1 MVSGLG
7 HVWVDGNL
15 ISTSQGE
22 RGLWIESKD
31 IELDSKAHKYIDTF
45 VAELRDAGETQARIK
60 IGYRDRLE
68 DSLQWTD
75 WFSMADQDLIH
86 WLRITTRYFRVRIE
100 DAGAKSIW
108 KLSALEFFGQVMG
121 GRL

>member
-68 DSLQWTD
+68 DPLQWTD
-75 WFSMADQDLIH
+75 WFSMADQDLMH

-100 DAGAKSIW
+100 DTGAKSIW

>member
-7 HVWVDGNL
+7 YVWVNETL
-15 ISTSQGE
+15 ISTNRGE
-22 RGLWIESKD
+22 KELWIESKD

-45 VAELRDAGETQARIK
+45 VAELKDQGSSTAKIK
-60 IGYRDRLE
+60 LGYRDRLE
-68 DSLQWTD
+68 DEIQWTD
-75 WFSMADQDLIH
+75 WYPISGNDTMN
-86 WLRITTRYFRVRIE
+86 WTRITARYFRIRIE
-100 DAGAKSIW
+100 DKSADTIW

>member
-7 HVWVDGNL
+7 HVWVGGDL

-22 RGLWIESKD
+22 RDLWIESKD

-68 DSLQWTD
+68 DPLQWTD

>member
-22 RGLWIESKD
+22 RDLWIESKD
-31 IELDSKAHKYIDTF
+31 IELDSRAHKYIDTF
-45 VAELRDAGETQARIK
+45 VAELRDAGETQAKIK

-68 DSLQWTD
+68 DPLQWTE
-75 WFSMADQDLIH
+75 WFSMADQDLMH

>member
-22 RGLWIESKD
+22 RDLWIESKD

-75 WFSMADQDLIH
+75 WFSMADQDLMH

>member
-22 RGLWIESKD
+22 RDLWIESKD

-68 DSLQWTD
+68 DPLQWTD
-75 WFSMADQDLIH
+75 WFSMSDQDLMH

>member
-22 RGLWIESKD
+22 RDLWIESKD

-68 DSLQWTD
+68 DPLQWTD

>member
-22 RGLWIESKD
+22 RDLWIESKD

-68 DSLQWTD
+68 DPLQWTD
-75 WFSMADQDLIH
+75 WFSMADQDLMH

-100 DAGAKSIW
+100 DVGAKSIW

>member
-22 RGLWIESKD
+22 RDLWIESKD

-68 DSLQWTD
+68 DPLQWTD
-75 WFSMADQDLIH
+75 WFSLADQDLMH

>member
-7 HVWVDGNL
+7 HIWVDGNL

-22 RGLWIESKD
+22 RDLWIESKD

-68 DSLQWTD
+68 DPLQWTD
-75 WFSMADQDLIH
+75 WFSMADQDLMH

>member
-22 RGLWIESKD
+22 RDLWIESKD

-68 DSLQWTD
+68 DPLQWTD
-75 WFSMADQDLIH
+75 WFSMADQDLMH

-100 DAGAKSIW
+100 DASAKNIW

>member
-22 RGLWIESKD
+22 RDLWIESKD
-31 IELDSKAHKYIDTF
+31 IELGSKAHKYIDTF

-68 DSLQWTD
+68 DPLQWTD
-75 WFSMADQDLIH
+75 WFSMADQDLMH

>member
-22 RGLWIESKD
+22 RDLWIESKD

-68 DSLQWTD
+68 DPLQWTD
-75 WFSMADQDLIH
+75 WFSMADQDLMH

-100 DAGAKSIW
+100 DAGAKGIW

>member
-15 ISTSQGE
+15 ISASQGE
-22 RGLWIESKD
+22 RDLWIESKD

-68 DSLQWTD
+68 DPLQWTD
-75 WFSMADQDLIH
+75 WFSMADQDLMH

>member
-68 DSLQWTD
+68 DPLQWTD
-75 WFSMADQDLIH
+75 WFSMADQDLMH

>member
-7 HVWVDGNL
+7 HIWVDGNL

-22 RGLWIESKD
+22 RDLWIESKD

-68 DSLQWTD
+68 DPLQWTD

>member
-7 HVWVDGNL
+7 YVWVNGTL
-15 ISTSQGE
+15 ISVNRGE
-22 RGLWIESKD
+22 KELWIESKD

-45 VAELRDAGETQARIK
+45 VAELKDQGSSTAKIK
-60 IGYRDRLE
+60 LGYRDRLE
-68 DSLQWTD
+68 DEIQWTD
-75 WFSMADQDLIH
+75 WYPISGNDIMN
-86 WLRITTRYFRVRIE
+86 WTRITARYFRIRIE
-100 DAGAKSIW
+100 DKSADTIW

>member
-22 RGLWIESKD
+22 RDLWIESKD

-45 VAELRDAGETQARIK
+45 VAELRDAGKTQARIK

-68 DSLQWTD
+68 DPLQWTD
-75 WFSMADQDLIH
+75 WFSMADQDLMH

>member
-22 RGLWIESKD
+22 RDLWIESKD

-68 DSLQWTD
+68 DPLQWTD
-75 WFSMADQDLIH
+75 WFSMADQDLMH

-100 DAGAKSIW
+100 DADAKSIW

>member
-7 HVWVDGNL
+7 YVWVDGNL

-22 RGLWIESKD
+22 RDLWIESKD

-75 WFSMADQDLIH
+75 WFSMADQDLMH

>member
-22 RGLWIESKD
+22 RDLWIESKD

-68 DSLQWTD
+68 DPLQWTD
-75 WFSMADQDLIH
+75 WFSMADQDLMH

-100 DAGAKSIW
+100 DASAKSIW

>member
-7 HVWVDGNL
+7 HVWIDGNL

-22 RGLWIESKD
+22 RDLWIESKD
-31 IELDSKAHKYIDTF
+31 IELDSKAHKYIDAF

-68 DSLQWTD
+68 DPLQWTD
-75 WFSMADQDLIH
+75 WFSMADQDLMH

-100 DAGAKSIW
+100 DASVKSIW

>member
-15 ISTSQGE
+15 ISTTQGE
-22 RGLWIESKD
+22 RDLWIESKD
-31 IELDSKAHKYIDTF
+31 IELGSKAHKYIDTF
-45 VAELRDAGETQARIK
+45 VAELRDAGETQAKIK

-68 DSLQWTD
+68 DPLQWTD
-75 WFSMADQDLIH
+75 WFSMADQDLMH

>member
-15 ISTSQGE
+15 ISISQGE
-22 RGLWIESKD
+22 RDLWIESKD

-68 DSLQWTD
+68 DPLQWTD
-75 WFSMADQDLIH
+75 WFSMADQDLMH

>member
-22 RGLWIESKD
+22 RNLWIESKD

-68 DSLQWTD
+68 DPLQWTD
-75 WFSMADQDLIH
+75 WFSMADQDPMH

>member
-7 HVWVDGNL
+7 HVWVDRNL

-22 RGLWIESKD
+22 RNLWIESKD

-68 DSLQWTD
+68 DPLQWTD
-75 WFSMADQDLIH
+75 WFSMADQDLMH

>member
-22 RGLWIESKD
+22 RDLWIESKD

-45 VAELRDAGETQARIK
+45 VAELRDAGETRARIK

-68 DSLQWTD
+68 DPLQWTD
-75 WFSMADQDLIH
+75 WFSMADQDLMH

>member
-22 RGLWIESKD
+22 RDLWIESKD

-68 DSLQWTD
+68 DPLQWTD
-75 WFSMADQDLIH
+75 WFSMADQDLMH

-100 DAGAKSIW
+100 DAGVKSIW